1 MALFPFFLRGDV
13 MPIVSIAR
21 FRGRLTIT
29 DNVAEVANAS
39 ATLPATASITITGTA
54 CVAGDTV
61 TITQTP
67 PAGLGSAVV
76 TTYTVLSSDVASGTL
91 LVQQATI
98 AANLVAQ
105 INVQVASPTSFFA
118 TAVTGSSQTVTLRT
132 WSMGVDGNSA
142 TYAAAASPGTVGHIT
157 VSSASGS
164 FAGGGASSVIET
176 SSSQAN
182 AIGTSDALAPAAFSL
197 KHAASPMLLVP
208 AVSGDTYISNGSAI
222 SGFIQFNAGEPI
234 MVDKVGYAAAI
245 AAGISF
251 QSQ

>member
-1 MALFPFFLRGDV
+1 

-29 DNVAEVANAS
+29 DNVAEVATANP
-39 ATLPATASITITGTA
+39 TLPATANITITGTA
-54 CVAGDTV
+54 TVAGDTL
-61 TITQTP
+61 TLTQTP
-67 PAGLGSAVV
+67 PAGLGAAVV
-76 TTYTVLSSDVASGTL
+76 TTYTVQASDIAAGTL

-98 AANLVAQ
+98 AANFAAQ
-105 INVQVASPTSFFA
+105 INAQVATPTSFFA
-118 TAVTGSSQTVTLRT
+118 TAVTGSSQTLTART
-132 WSMGVDGNSA
+132 WSTGTDGNSA
-142 TYAAAASPGTVGHIT
+142 TYTASATPGTVGHAT

-164 FAGGGASSVIET
+164 FAGGGASSALEASAQT
-176 SSSQAN
+176 N
-182 AIGTSDALAPAAFSL
+182 PIGTSDSLAPAAFTV

-222 SGFIQFNAGEPI
+222 AGFIQFNAGEPI

>member
-1 MALFPFFLRGDV
+1 

-29 DNVAEVANAS
+29 DNVAEVATANP
-39 ATLPATASITITGTA
+39 TLPATANITITGTA
-54 CVAGDTV
+54 TVAGDTL
-61 TITQTP
+61 TLTQTP
-67 PAGLGSAVV
+67 PAGLGAAVV
-76 TTYTVLSSDVASGTL
+76 TTYTVQASDIAAGTL

-98 AANLVAQ
+98 AANFAAQ
-105 INVQVASPTSFFA
+105 INAQVATPTSFFA
-118 TAVTGSSQTVTLRT
+118 TAVTGSSQTLTART
-132 WSMGVDGNSA
+132 WSTGTDGNSA
-142 TYAAAASPGTVGHIT
+142 TYTASATPGTVGHAT

-164 FAGGGASSVIET
+164 FAGGGASSVLET

-222 SGFIQFNAGEPI
+222 AGFIQFNAGEPI